1 MNLKNLKWSVV
12 VITCILC
19 VSLFWGVYYLRQ
31 KQFVE
36 EPLTQALQGLEEVE
50 EVTLTPKGG
59 NIEIRLEV
67 KKLADL
73 ASFYAKVEKTI
84 AELYKGE
91 YTLIIEDYPDET
103 INLAFQK
110 IHLALY
116 EAMAMGNYVA
126 MGNYIDQVQS
136 QHGLEEYRVRVTDDY
151 VYLEMENGDAFLY
164 RRFLK
169 ETEKG
174 EETL

>member
-1 MNLKNLKWSVV
+1 MNFKNLKWPVV

-31 KQFVE
+31 KQFIE
-36 EPLTQALQGLEEVE
+36 EPLMQALQALEEVE
-50 EVTLTPKGG
+50 EVTLTAKGG

-67 KKLADL
+67 HKLADL
-73 ASFYAKVEKTI
+73 SGFYATVEKTVV
-84 AELYKGE
+84 ELYKGE
-91 YTLIIEDYPDET
+91 YTLIIEDHPDEV
-103 INLAFQK
+103 IDAAYQK

-116 EAMAMGNYVA
+116 EAMAMGNYVS
-126 MGNYIDQVQS
+126 MGNYIDEVQS
-136 QHGLEEYRVRVTDDY
+136 QYGLEEYRVMVTDDY
-151 VYLEMENGDAFLY
+151 VYLELENGDAYLY

-169 ETEKG
+169 ETAKG

>member
-1 MNLKNLKWSVV
+1 MNLRNIKWPVV

-31 KQFVE
+31 KQFIE
-36 EPLTQALQGLEEVE
+36 EPLAQALQGLEEVE
-50 EVTLTPKGG
+50 EVTLTAKRG

-67 KKLADL
+67 QKLADL
-73 ASFYAKVEKTI
+73 AAFYAAVEKTVG
-84 AELYKGE
+84 ELYKGE

-103 INLAFQK
+103 IDLAFQK

-116 EAMAMGNYVA
+116 EAMAMGNYVS
-126 MGNYIDQVQS
+126 MGSYIDEVQS
-136 QHGLEEYRVRVTDDY
+136 QYGLEEYRVMVTDDY
-151 VYLEMENGDAFLY
+151 VYLELENGDAYLY

-169 ETEKG
+169 DTAKG